1 MFILRRLGFTLIELL
16 VVIAIIAI
24 LIGLLLPAVQK
35 VRAAAARAKC
45 ANNLKQL
52 GLAAHNFHDA
62 ELTFPVVTKNGTTQ
76 APGYQTAFIGLLPYM
91 EQQSLYQQMYSKA
104 VASNLGYIGSFG
116 DGGLTSF
123 DAAVIASYVCPAD
136 GVPSPAVDQVPGT
149 NVYMGLTSYRL
160 GYSGANRNDPEY
172 GQDGVICER
181 PVRVTDITD
190 GTSSTILFGEF
201 SNSDPNWNTWR
212 PVAGSTDS
220 FPMTVI
226 TSGWS
231 APLLPPINT
240 SFYPLNFTLP
250 GAISSDPVTAGLQIS
265 IRFAAYGS
273 QHSGG
278 ANFTLADGS
287 VRFIS
292 NGVNGNPALF
302 SGLGT
307 RARGEVISGDF

>member
-1 MFILRRLGFTLIELL
+1 MFIFRRLGFTLIELL

-52 GLAAHNFHDA
+52 GLAAHNYHDA
-62 ELTFPVVTKNGTTQ
+62 ELSFPGAQKNGTFDS
-76 APGYQTAFIGLLPYM
+76 PGYLSAFIGLLPYM
-91 EQQSLYQQMYSKA
+91 EQQSLYQQMYNKA
-104 VASNLGYIGSFG
+104 IASGSPWMG
-116 DGGLTSF
+116 NYLDDSPTSLN
-123 DAAVIASYVCPAD
+123 ASVVASYVCPAD
-136 GVPSPAVDQVPGT
+136 GLPSPAIAQMPEFNLYKGV
-149 NVYMGLTSYRL
+149 TSYRL
-160 GYSGANRNDPEY
+160 GYSGTAWGDLEY

-201 SNSDPNWNTWR
+201 SNSDPNWGTFR
-212 PVAGSTDS
+212 PVLGNVD
-220 FPMTVI
+220 FPMPI
-226 TSGWS
+226 LSSGWVS
-231 APLLPPINT
+231 LGLFLPAGT
-240 SFYPLNFTLP
+240 SFNPLNFTLP
-250 GAISSDPVTAGLQIS
+250 GALPSDPVAASLQIS
-265 IRFAAYGS
+265 MRLTSYSS
-273 QHSGG
+273 QHPGG

-292 NGVNGNPALF
+292 NGVNGNPALY

-307 RARGEVISGDF
+307 RARGEIINGDF